1 MRFQNILTSM
11 MAHLL
16 LMRHLTPSFMGVGP
30 TRGQAKRRKKS
41 TTHPRNGEREV
52 ARRLR
57 QIAAGQLTR
66 SNGLRTHE
74 EVYGRAAA

>member
-16 LMRHLTPSFMGVGP
+16 LQRHLAPSFMSSAP
-30 TRGQAKRRKKS
+30 QRGIEKKRAK
-41 TTHPRNGEREV
+41 TTQHGRNGKREV

-66 SNGLRTHE
+66 SNGLVTHE
-74 EVYGRAAA
+74 ELYGRQAA